1 MSFIKRGDGKI
12 LSVHEEEEL
21 DEKSKKSAKLV
32 SEKFSQQQKEKDN
45 SESNKLEKN

>member
-32 SEKFSQQQKEKDN
+32 SEKFSQQQEKDN